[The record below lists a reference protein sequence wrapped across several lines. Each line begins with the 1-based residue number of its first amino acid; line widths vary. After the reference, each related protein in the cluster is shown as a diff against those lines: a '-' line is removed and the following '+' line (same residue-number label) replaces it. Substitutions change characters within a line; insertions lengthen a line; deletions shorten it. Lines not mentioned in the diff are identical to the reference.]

1 MNFFIAVFGGA
12 FVGAV
17 AALFLFN
24 IRSQDLLLIN
34 ILAGLIGGI
43 MGFVVYTVFLASFQ
57 QGSTDF
63 TPAGIVSDVLGALIL
78 VLLINFIQSL
88 RRRGTKHKDIE
99 HPVG

>member
-12 FVGAV
+12 IVGAI

-34 ILAGLIGGI
+34 ILAGLVGGI
-43 MGFVVYTVFLASFQ
+43 LGFVVYTVFLASFH
-57 QGSTDF
+57 QGSSDF
-63 TPAGIVSDVLGALIL
+63 TAAGVISDVIGAFTL
-78 VLLINFIQSL
+78 VLLINCIQSL